1 MENLNG
7 SLFRTKIFGII
18 GLRILTIRKIEP
30 IMIKVN
36 KIKILFA
43 IKNFKGVKTMAHRQ
57 HTGSNDKKIFRN
69 TAAKT
74 KAINL
79 APKIMRGGIRL

>member
-1 MENLNG
+1 
-7 SLFRTKIFGII
+7 
-18 GLRILTIRKIEP
+18 
-30 IMIKVN
+30 
-36 KIKILFA
+36 
-43 IKNFKGVKTMAHRQ
+43 MAHRQ
-57 HTGSNDKKIFRN
+57 HTSGNDKKIFRN